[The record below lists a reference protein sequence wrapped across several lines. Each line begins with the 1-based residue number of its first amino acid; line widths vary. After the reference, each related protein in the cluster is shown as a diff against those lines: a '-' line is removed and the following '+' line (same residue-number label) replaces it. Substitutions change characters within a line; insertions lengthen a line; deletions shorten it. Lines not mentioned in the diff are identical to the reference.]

1 MNWFRNLSIIQ
12 KLLLSFA
19 VIGGMGG
26 AIFVCGVVTIRAM
39 ARSNTA
45 LYEQAARSL
54 DQVTNLSTAYQQVLI
69 TLRDVARSSSPE
81 DMRQQVELR
90 KAYSGLV
97 GQSLDRLESLVSS
110 PAARQSIQEF
120 RNNRA
125 PMMAEV
131 ERFEKLA
138 LGGKPEQAEQLLDRG
153 DLKRL
158 AEAQVN
164 LINRIST
171 EVTAAA
177 KGTNE
182 AARAVTSTS
191 FDLMIAFAVLGTV
204 LEVALCWLMVWTIGG
219 AIRELRR
226 AARRLAV
233 GDPEVRIAVHSRDE
247 LGALAESFRR
257 VAALYEDRASV
268 TQRIAAGD
276 MDATVEVACDRDVL
290 GKSLQLCA
298 SNVKSLVQDSTM
310 LAEAARNGK
319 LEIRAEAGGYLGG
332 FRAVIEGLN
341 RTFEELRKPLI
352 VATHVINKFSKGEVP
367 WPIQEEYQGEYNTLK
382 ESTNRLIEVVAQRQA
397 DVEALLQ
404 AGIQGRLGVRADASR
419 HEGGNRRLFEGINQ
433 LLDATLLPMAEGI
446 RVLHQICDG
455 NLGER
460 VEIECQGDHQKMKNA
475 INGVHDWLRD
485 LVDYVTRIANGDM
498 SARMVKS
505 SEQDQIHEWLVL
517 LKSNIVQLQNEL
529 GLLISAAKQGD
540 LVTRGDPTQ
549 FTGAYAELLRSVNEM
564 LEVFRST
571 MERVARMSDP
581 LSQAAAEL
589 GRIAQ
594 EISLSTGQ
602 TANQANL
609 VSAGSEQVSR
619 NIQTVAT
626 AADEMGASLKGIA
639 RNTAQASQVATSA
652 VRSAEATNLT
662 IAKLGQSSAEIGQ
675 VIKVI
680 TSIAQQTNLLALNA
694 TIEAARAGEAG
705 KGFAVVASE
714 VKELARETA
723 RATEDISRKIE
734 SIQSDT
740 SGAVVAIAEI
750 GSVIGQISDLQNH
763 VAGAVE
769 EQSRTTNEITSNL
782 AEAAKGGAAISKSI
796 AAVAE
801 AARCGATGVV
811 ETQKSV
817 QAVERM
823 AEELHELLARFQYEK
838 EPSARRSPQLSASD
852 EVRPPLPAHAAI
864 T

>member
-39 ARSNTA
+39 ARSNSA
-45 LYEQAARSL
+45 LYEHAARSL
-54 DQVTNLSTAYQQVLI
+54 DQVTNLSTAYQQVLV
-69 TLRDVARSSSPE
+69 TLRDVARSADPE

-90 KAYSGLV
+90 KAYSSLV
-97 GQSLDRLESLVSS
+97 TQSLDSLESSVSTQG
-110 PAARQSIQEF
+110 AQKLIGEF

-125 PMMAEV
+125 GLEAEI
-131 ERFEKLA
+131 EEFEALA
-138 LGGKPEQAEQLLDRG
+138 LSGNRERAGELLDRG
-153 DLKRL
+153 ELKRL
-158 AEAQVN
+158 ADAQVD

-171 EVTAAA
+171 EVTTGA
-177 KGTNE
+177 KQTNDQ
-182 AARAVTSTS
+182 AKAVTSSS
-191 FDLMIAFAVLGTV
+191 FDLMVAFALLGTA
-204 LEVALCWLMVWTIGG
+204 LEISLCSVMVWTIGG
-219 AIRELRR
+219 AVKELRR
-226 AARRLAV
+226 AAERLAV
-233 GDPEVRIAVHSRDE
+233 GDPDVRIAVHSRDE
-247 LGALAESFRR
+247 LGALADSFRR
-257 VAALYEDRASV
+257 VAAMYEDRANV

-276 MDATVEVACDRDVL
+276 MDASVQVACSRDVL

-298 SNVKSLVQDSTM
+298 SNVKALVQDSTM
-310 LAEAARNGK
+310 LAEAAANGK
-319 LEIRAEAGGYLGG
+319 LDVRAEAGRYAGG
-332 FRAVIEGLN
+332 FRSVIEGLN
-341 RTFEELRKPLI
+341 RTFEELRKPLS
-352 VATHVINKFSKGEVP
+352 VASLVLNKLSRGEVP
-367 WPIQEEYQGEYNTLK
+367 WPIREEYQGQHQTLK
-382 ESTNRLIEVVAQRQA
+382 ESTNRLIEVVTQRQA

-404 AGIQGRLGVRADASR
+404 AGIQGRLEVRADVSKY
-419 HEGGNRRLFEGINQ
+419 EGGNRKLFEGINQ

-446 RVLHQICDG
+446 RVLRQICAG

-475 INGVHDWLRD
+475 INGVHDWLQG
-485 LVDYVTRIANGDM
+485 LVDYVTGIANGDM
-498 SARMVKS
+498 GARMQRS
-505 SEQDQIHEWLVL
+505 SDQDQIHEWLVL
-517 LKSNIVQLQNEL
+517 LKGNIVQLQNEL
-529 GLLISAAKQGD
+529 GRLILAAKQGD
-540 LVTRGDPTQ
+540 LLTRGDPTQ
-549 FTGAYAELLRSVNEM
+549 FKGAYAELLKSVNEM

-571 MERVARMSDP
+571 MERVARMSEP

-609 VSAGSEQVSR
+609 VSEGSEQVSR

-626 AADEMGASLKGIA
+626 AADGMGASIREIA
-639 RNTAQASQVATSA
+639 KNTAEASQVATSA

-662 IAKLGQSSAEIGQ
+662 ITKLGQSSAEIGQ

-723 RATEDISRKIE
+723 RATEDISSKIE
-734 SIQSDT
+734 SIQADT
-740 SGAVVAIAEI
+740 SGAVTAIGEI
-750 GSVIGQISDLQNH
+750 GMVIGQISDIQNQ
-763 VAGAVE
+763 VANAVE
-769 EQSRTTNEITSNL
+769 EQSLTTNEITRNL

-811 ETQKSV
+811 ETQKSA

-823 AEELHELLARFQYEK
+823 AEELHELLARFQYE
-838 EPSARRSPQLSASD
+838 EQHVTVNS
-852 EVRPPLPAHAAI
+852 
-864 T
+864 

>member
-19 VIGGMGG
+19 VIGGMGA
-26 AIFVCGVVTIRAM
+26 AIFVCGVVTVGAM

-45 LYEQAARSL
+45 LYEHGARSL
-54 DQVTNLSTAYQQVLI
+54 DQVTNLSTAYQQVLV
-69 TLRDVARSSSPE
+69 TLRDVARSSNPA
-81 DMRQQVELR
+81 DMQQQVELR
-90 KAYSGLV
+90 KAYSSLV
-97 GQSLDRLESLVSS
+97 GQSLDSLEPLVTSQ
-110 PAARQSIQEF
+110 AARQLIYEF

-125 PMMAEV
+125 GLEAEI
-131 ERFEKLA
+131 ERFENLA
-138 LGGKPEQAEQLLDRG
+138 LLGQHEQAEQLLDSG
-153 DLKRL
+153 ELKRI
-158 AEAQVN
+158 ADTQVD

-177 KGTNE
+177 KQINDQ
-182 AARAVTSTS
+182 ARAITASS
-191 FDLMIAFAVLGTV
+191 FNLMVAFAVLGTA
-204 LEVALCWLMVWTIGG
+204 LEISLCCVVVWTIGG
-219 AIRELRR
+219 AVRELRR
-226 AARRLAV
+226 AAERLAV
-233 GDPEVRIAVHSRDE
+233 GDPDVRIAVQSRDE
-247 LGALAESFRR
+247 LGALADSFRR
-257 VAALYEDRASV
+257 VAAMYEDRANV

-276 MDATVEVACDRDVL
+276 MDASVQVACSRDVL

-310 LAEAARNGK
+310 LAEAAANGK
-319 LEIRAEAGGYLGG
+319 LDVRAEAGRYAGG
-332 FRAVIEGLN
+332 FRSVIEGLN
-341 RTFEELRKPLI
+341 RTFEELRKPLS
-352 VATHVINKFSKGEVP
+352 VASLVLNKLSRGEVP
-367 WPIQEEYQGEYNTLK
+367 WPIREEYQGEHQTLK
-382 ESTNRLIEVVAQRQA
+382 ESTNRLIEVVTQRQA

-404 AGIQGRLGVRADASR
+404 AGIQGRLEVRADVSKY
-419 HEGGNRRLFEGINQ
+419 EGGNRKLFEGINQ

-446 RVLHQICDG
+446 RVLRQICAG

-475 INGVHDWLRD
+475 INGVHDWLRG
-485 LVDYVTRIANGDM
+485 LVDYVTGIANGDM
-498 SARMVKS
+498 SARMERS
-505 SEQDQIHEWLVL
+505 SDQDQIHEWLML
-517 LKSNIVQLQNEL
+517 LKGNIVQLQNEL
-529 GLLISAAKQGD
+529 GRLILAAKQGD
-540 LVTRGDPTQ
+540 LLTRGDPMQ
-549 FTGAYAELLRSVNEM
+549 LKGAYAELLKSVNEM

-571 MERVARMSDP
+571 MERVARMSEP

-594 EISLSTGQ
+594 QISLSTGQ

-626 AADEMGASLKGIA
+626 AADGMGASITEIA
-639 RNTAQASQVATSA
+639 KNTAEASRVATSA

-662 IAKLGQSSAEIGQ
+662 ITKLGQSSAEIGQ

-734 SIQSDT
+734 SIQADT
-740 SGAVVAIAEI
+740 SGAVAAIGEI
-750 GSVIGQISDLQNH
+750 GSVIGQISVIQNH
-763 VAGAVE
+763 VASAVE
-769 EQSRTTNEITSNL
+769 EQSLTTNQITRNL
-782 AEAAKGGAAISKSI
+782 AEAAKGGSAISKSI

-811 ETQKSV
+811 ETQESA

-823 AEELHELLARFQYEK
+823 AEELQELLARFRYE
-838 EPSARRSPQLSASD
+838 EQHMAVSS
-852 EVRPPLPAHAAI
+852 
-864 T
+864 